1 MIDWLIL
8 SLPVIVVLVIVVLVL
23 GGLGVWMLRRIR
35 QANLADAVDD
45 YDIHESNLI
54 VCETHNGLIY
64 HLRDLGETGIPN
76 YLGNSTD
83 ARTLCDHR
91 VGWDTKIPLLPGN
104 VNCYICKDAAA
115 EKGLEV

>member
-8 SLPVIVVLVIVVLVL
+8 SLPVVIVLVI
-23 GGLGVWMLRRIR
+23 GGLGVLMLRRIR
-35 QANLADAVDD
+35 QANLADAVD
-45 YDIHESNLI
+45 YVIHESNLV

-64 HLRDLGETGIPN
+64 HLRDLGEDGIPN
-76 YLGNSTD
+76 YSGNSTD

-104 VNCYICKDAAA
+104 VNCYICRNDAA
-115 EKGLEV
+115 ERGLIL